1 MGVVVITTL
10 VLLGDVELLDG
21 CVEGVPTG
29 GSVTM
34 GSTEIAPSIVVVVT
48 DSSTV
53 VATLIGGESPGESG
67 TAIFEPPSR
76 PLDFCTIATAPDT
89 TITTAAALTAIT
101 RR

>member
-10 VLLGDVELLDG
+10 VLLGDVELLEG

-34 GSTEIAPSIVVVVT
+34 GPTEMAPSIVVVVT
-48 DSSTV
+48 DRPTV
-53 VATLIGGESPGESG
+53 VATLIGGESSGESG
-67 TAIFEPPSR
+67 TAIFEPVPR
-76 PLDFCTIATAPDT
+76 FCEFCTIAMAPET
-89 TITTAAALTAIT
+89 TITTAAALTAAT